1 MAEFEPVQIS
11 SGSLTL
17 EVLPYGVTIHRFL
30 VKTGEQTHDLVLG
43 PESPDG
49 HKTQKYTNSIVGR
62 YANRI
67 PVGTHVLQR
76 GKYTSSFTAQA
87 NENPRVSLHGGP
99 IGLDAVVWSIA
110 KDPSLFTEAELA
122 KLKAADPA
130 SYAIFRY
137 VSPDGD
143 QGYPGKLTVETL
155 IALVDAPSAD
165 ASVVDER
172 SLGAVTIVYRAKLN
186 DQATVTPVNLTQV
199 KRFNRSS
206 RRFSDSPFKHWGF
219 NLNASLPSHELT
231 IRGHTLNLQTDHLVV
246 RDADSLST
254 GFASTAGDAV
264 HTHDGKQIGVRS
276 PDAGYDDYYLLKEGA
291 ASAAPTRIES
301 AAFTAGLDLI
311 SDIIKAK
318 YDRSVAEL
326 ASSASGLKISFDS
339 NQHGLMVYTNDLSSA
354 SRGARKLAHGGSG
367 VSGHGDAY
375 GPGDAVFLEFH
386 HPLTAFLE
394 PKNKDKEDTLLTSD
408 EIYHNF
414 VRCSVALVGN

>member
-11 SGSLTL
+11 TGSLTL

-30 VKTGEQTHDLVLG
+30 VKTGEQTHDVVLG
-43 PESPDG
+43 PESPDD

-67 PVGTHVLQR
+67 PVKTHALQR

-99 IGLDAVVWSIA
+99 VGFDAVVWSIA
-110 KDPSLFTEAELA
+110 KDDPSLFTEAEVS

-130 SYAIFRY
+130 SYTIFRY

-155 IALVDAPSAD
+155 IALVDAPSTN
-165 ASVVDER
+165 ASVTAER
-172 SLGAVTIVYRAKLN
+172 PLGAVTIVYRAKLN
-186 DQATVTPVNLTQV
+186 DQATVTPVNLTQ
-199 KRFNRSS
+199 
-206 RRFSDSPFKHWGF
+206 HWGF

-231 IRGHTLNLQTDHLVV
+231 IKGHTLNLQTDHLVV

-264 HTHDGKQIGVRS
+264 HTHDGKQIGEHS
-276 PDAGYDDYYLLKEGA
+276 PKAGYDDYYLLKQGA

-301 AAFTAGLDLI
+301 AAFNAGLDLI
-311 SDIIKAK
+311 SDVTKAT
-318 YDRSVAEL
+318 YDRSIAEL
-326 ASSASGLKISFDS
+326 ASSASGLKLSFDS

-354 SRGARKLAHGGSG
+354 SRGARKVAHGGSG
-367 VSGHGDAY
+367 ISGHGDAY

-386 HPLTAFLE
+386 HPLAAFLE